1 MYIKA
6 RFIKMNSFADCTHG
20 LIYGKYRDVLSGAR
34 LVTPPEVAL

>member
-1 MYIKA
+1 M
-6 RFIKMNSFADCTHG
+6 KMSSFANCTYG